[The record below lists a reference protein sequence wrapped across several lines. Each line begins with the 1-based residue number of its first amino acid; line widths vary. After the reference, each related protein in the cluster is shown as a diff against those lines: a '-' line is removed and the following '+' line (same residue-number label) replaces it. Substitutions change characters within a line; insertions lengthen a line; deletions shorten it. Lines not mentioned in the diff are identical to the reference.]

1 MAKQGI
7 SVVINTYN
15 AEKFLPEVLES
26 VKGFDEIVICD
37 MESTDKTVEISKSY
51 GCKVVTFPKA
61 NHHSAEP
68 ARTFAIQS
76 ASCDWVLVIDA
87 DELVTGELKDYLY
100 QRINQ
105 GGCPAG
111 IWIPRKNYF
120 MGKFMHCHYPDYLLR
135 FFRRE
140 GTVWPP
146 YVHTFP
152 IVEGTQER
160 IDKQRKELAFIH
172 LANDSVRDIV
182 RKTNEYTENE
192 LEKKKD
198 KHYGA
203 SAFIYRPLFRFVKAY
218 LLKGGIRDG
227 KAGFIKACL
236 EGYYQFIMLSKLA
249 EQKSLR
255 KQ

>member
-26 VKGFDEIVICD
+26 VKVFDEIVICD
-37 MESTDKTVEISKSY
+37 MESTDKTVEISESY

-87 DELVTGELKDYLY
+87 DELVTKELKDYLY
-100 QRINQ
+100 QRIQ
-105 GGCPAG
+105 QPDCPAG

-152 IVEGTQER
+152 IVEGKQER
-160 IDKQRKELAFIH
+160 IDKRRMELAFIH
-172 LANDSVRDIV
+172 LANDGVKDIV
-182 RKTNEYTENE
+182 RKTNQYTENE

-203 SAFIYRPLFRFVKAY
+203 MAFLYRPLFRFVKAY

-236 EGYYQFIMLSKLA
+236 EGYYQFIMLSKIA
-249 EQKSLR
+249 ER
-255 KQ
+255 KNSRK

>member
-1 MAKQGI
+1 M
-7 SVVINTYN
+7 
-15 AEKFLPEVLES
+15 
-26 VKGFDEIVICD
+26 
-37 MESTDKTVEISKSY
+37 
-51 GCKVVTFPKA
+51 
-61 NHHSAEP
+61 
-68 ARTFAIQS
+68 
-76 ASCDWVLVIDA
+76 LVIDA
-87 DELVTGELKDYLY
+87 DELVTKELKDYLY
-100 QRINQ
+100 QRIQ
-105 GGCPAG
+105 RPDCPAG

-152 IVEGTQER
+152 IVEGKQER
-160 IDKQRKELAFIH
+160 IDKRRMELAFIH
-172 LANDSVRDIV
+172 LANDGVKDII

-203 SAFIYRPLFRFVKAY
+203 MAFLYRPLFRFVKAY

-236 EGYYQFIMLSKLA
+236 EGYYQFIMLSKIA
-249 EQKSLR
+249 ER
-255 KQ
+255 KNSRK